1 MSRFCTWV
9 LAVLLAAV
17 ASTGAHAQGF
27 LWPAASAPCN
37 GTLQQCVDGV
47 IDGAVIS
54 IDINAPTSIGPTPTS
69 NLAISRNLILRAAPG
84 RRPVFPNGTGIDVAA
99 AGPINVTIDGLTLR
113 QGGGV
118 DVQATLGSGT
128 AFVTIEHMR
137 FEHLGLAGG
146 GVQVDNS
153 GAGNLNLR
161 VRDNDYLRT
170 GGAGNFAA
178 VVASG
183 GVIDGEIAFNR
194 INIPDGSA
202 SAYGILVGTQSTTS
216 AVDLV
221 IASNRIRGSFVYGAI
236 CMAGRAAEPGKLFPS
251 NVEILN
257 NVITP
262 AVRGVGTGI
271 CLFAADHYVEADVV
285 NNTIIDLGTALRVT
299 AAPFPPTPPTI
310 NPIPGRIDNNL
321 LAHNTTAVLATAEA
335 SALTNRYNLFFAN
348 GSNGSGF
355 TPGIGTRYDDPRL
368 FSRDAP
374 YLLPNSPAIGAGDNT
389 SWPGP
394 ATWPSLDADGLRRVK
409 GSSIDI
415 GAYEYGDGWFDVLA
429 NASNTFGNTLV
440 LNHPTTNAAPSARV
454 FATPNFDLG
463 SVTYTAPPGVY
474 WLGAS
479 FEWRIFSENLAGMP
493 TGAGFN
499 LFSPAA
505 PNTSGTYADLGLFL
519 HRLPASGPTNP
530 STLIDQAP
538 MPARTRSC

>member
-194 INIPDGSA
+194 INI
-202 SAYGILVGTQSTTS
+202 Y
-216 AVDLV
+216 
-221 IASNRIRGSFVYGAI
+221 
-236 CMAGRAAEPGKLFPS
+236 
-251 NVEILN
+251 
-257 NVITP
+257 
-262 AVRGVGTGI
+262 
-271 CLFAADHYVEADVV
+271 DV
-285 NNTIIDLGTALRVT
+285 
-299 AAPFPPTPPTI
+299 AAPVPT
-310 NPIPGRIDNNL
+310 
-321 LAHNTTAVLATAEA
+321 A
-335 SALTNRYNLFFAN
+335 S
-348 GSNGSGF
+348 
-355 TPGIGTRYDDPRL
+355 
-368 FSRDAP
+368 
-374 YLLPNSPAIGAGDNT
+374 
-389 SWPGP
+389 
-394 ATWPSLDADGLRRVK
+394 
-409 GSSIDI
+409 SS
-415 GAYEYGDGWFDVLA
+415 
-429 NASNTFGNTLV
+429 
-440 LNHPTTNAAPSARV
+440 APSRRHPRW
-454 FATPNFDLG
+454 T
-463 SVTYTAPPGVY
+463 
-474 WLGAS
+474 W
-479 FEWRIFSENLAGMP
+479 
-493 TGAGFN
+493 
-499 LFSPAA
+499 
-505 PNTSGTYADLGLFL
+505 
-519 HRLPASGPTNP
+519 
-530 STLIDQAP
+530 
-538 MPARTRSC
+538 